1 MAGAR
6 LARRA
11 GRTRAD
17 REAGEIER
25 HQLGGGGHAGQA
37 EVKDVRQARRGGAL
51 DDAACRDEPCFE
63 RLAAGGDGGPVGNGC
78 SKRCGPTGE
87 GGEGRCAGAMAAL
100 LRAGLGSE
108 GCVRGGDERA
118 RTHRAAHLV
127 GGQGEIVASG
137 DGQLSGGLH
146 AIDEQAAAMGGDEG
160 GDGGDGLDDAG
171 LVVAVLDGDK
181 GRAGAQGGYKSGFKG
196 GEIEQAGGEHRD
208 ALDVRPATQDCAMFG
223 GAGENAGM
231 GGHGAL
237 ESLGAAAGEHHLLGQ
252 HARQPGDGVADSF
265 QHGARGPAFGVE
277 RGRVAVERGGFRHG
291 GTRRLPSRGGG
302 GMVEINAAFRCDSAH
317 GAFIDG
323 VYRPHSLCDGSNMPE
338 VIFPGPE
345 GRLEGRYQ
353 PAIRP
358 RAPVAILLQPHP
370 AQGTMNHPIV
380 MAMYNSFV
388 KRGFAVLRFNFRGV
402 GRSQGVFDNG
412 IGELSDAASALDW
425 MQQFNPE
432 AHTTW
437 VGGFSFGAWIGMQL
451 LMRRPEIK
459 GFISIAPPANM
470 YDFSFL
476 APCPSSGIIVDGEAD
491 EVVSGAAVQKLV
503 DKLKTQKHITIE
515 HQTIPGA
522 NHFFQNEM
530 PLLMGAVDGY
540 LDMRLANG
548 GR

>member
-1 MAGAR
+1 
-6 LARRA
+6 
-11 GRTRAD
+11 
-17 REAGEIER
+17 
-25 HQLGGGGHAGQA
+25 
-37 EVKDVRQARRGGAL
+37 
-51 DDAACRDEPCFE
+51 
-63 RLAAGGDGGPVGNGC
+63 
-78 SKRCGPTGE
+78 
-87 GGEGRCAGAMAAL
+87 
-100 LRAGLGSE
+100 
-108 GCVRGGDERA
+108 
-118 RTHRAAHLV
+118 
-127 GGQGEIVASG
+127 
-137 DGQLSGGLH
+137 
-146 AIDEQAAAMGGDEG
+146 
-160 GDGGDGLDDAG
+160 
-171 LVVAVLDGDK
+171 
-181 GRAGAQGGYKSGFKG
+181 
-196 GEIEQAGGEHRD
+196 
-208 ALDVRPATQDCAMFG
+208 
-223 GAGENAGM
+223 
-231 GGHGAL
+231 
-237 ESLGAAAGEHHLLGQ
+237 
-252 HARQPGDGVADSF
+252 
-265 QHGARGPAFGVE
+265 
-277 RGRVAVERGGFRHG
+277 
-291 GTRRLPSRGGG
+291 
-302 GMVEINAAFRCDSAH
+302 
-317 GAFIDG
+317 
-323 VYRPHSLCDGSNMPE
+323 MPE

-353 PAIRP
+353 PGPVP

-380 MAMYNSFV
+380 IAMYNSFV

-491 EVVSGAAVQKLV
+491 EVVPGAAVLKLV
-503 DKLKTQKHITIE
+503 EKLKTQRHITIE

-530 PLLMGAVDGY
+530 DLLMGAVDGY